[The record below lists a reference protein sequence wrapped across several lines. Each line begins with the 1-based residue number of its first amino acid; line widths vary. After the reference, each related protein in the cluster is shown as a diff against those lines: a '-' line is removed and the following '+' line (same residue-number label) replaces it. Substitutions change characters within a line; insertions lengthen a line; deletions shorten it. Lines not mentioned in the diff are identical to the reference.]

1 MKHILKKLYVSLI
14 AVCLISSSSFAV
26 PVAAR
31 GMSSARLNSAKITRP
46 LLFEV
51 ESSQSAQS
59 EAGLSQTAQSEAGL
73 SQTAQSEAE
82 LSQTA
87 QSEAGFSQ
95 TAQSEAGLPQ
105 TASTAAESSKPAQPE
120 AAKADSTPLM
130 ASAKEQTAFFE
141 SVKIDGVKISV
152 RAAAGTFPA
161 GATLSVE
168 KISQRTQLTVDEA
181 IEKERTEGANV
192 VASYSFDITVKD
204 VDGNEL
210 QPADGHEVEVKF
222 KLAEVEDQNLDTSV
236 FHIEEE
242 RGKLNAASL
251 DVTVSDNT
259 AVVIADSF
267 SIYTVEF
274 TYNDRQYVMKGGEV
288 LPLRDILDE
297 IELYGDVT
305 AVEVSDSTLFEAYQ
319 QYGDWYVKSNMP
331 FLTDEWMR
339 VTIAGIE
346 YEIKVTDALPAY
358 GAPGTVWLDQITQ
371 GTDGKNFAK
380 DAPLSSIQI
389 DPDILLDLNKAEFQK
404 LTSDPGLITLPAEEL
419 YGLNGNKG
427 DDKAGIFASYDTD
440 QPGAYTP
447 TLSKTD
453 DNLISGDLFSFTYR
467 DAAIL
472 EDGSKGDVVLTYSNL
487 HITLQNNTTA
497 YNGTYYIA
505 SGNMLRVGNTRFDSN
520 NRNGIQ
526 IDVNIHVVDKEG
538 NLVPGTFAFPMTD
551 IDVTRE
557 GNANFSKIYNA
568 SLHNNYSEQVA
579 VKSGYVGGIYI
590 PDYEGIDEED
600 ALRAIELDPENPEKT
615 KNYAKVANRGYKT
628 GIEIYQYEEDGEQK
642 EAVRFVGIGKGDDDP
657 GTYYSGFYTI
667 ADNTSGGINIT
678 AWQAGSR
685 TAPVR
690 TNLLNGKLSIQHK
703 IQSSTTEG
711 GTIQTTIDGNLDGT
725 LNDGSALIGPAT
737 VLVLDGKTV
746 KYTMTPDKG
755 FYCNEIY
762 IGDETDAS
770 KNKTSIP
777 RVDLEKLIS
786 GELSEITV
794 TLNEGGYTETISKL
808 LESQV
813 DERTGTLTYDSG
825 NGAFIFEF
833 PNNNYDHRIHVD
845 WDWKPIYDLEVKKIV
860 KGTQSSIY
868 QYFPFT
874 IQITIPD
881 GADTRMCALDT
892 EATDYDTDDV
902 VKSSIYYKS
911 TDVVNQPTTLSDFI
925 PEPGQSKE
933 VTVWLRHGQS
943 VKLLNLPDGTTYS
956 ITENP
961 GDYTETVISKATLR
975 NNMESSGSGY
985 RSSIK
990 TAGTFTRE
998 LIRKCEPDPSGTTG
1012 QYIRSGTKTFY
1023 QKVDESYSGTRYD
1036 YDESRGEFWESTDDS
1051 GAYGK
1056 VEIAMYEEIDP
1067 STYSGDEQKYI
1078 MTSSY
1083 WLYEKSHTITHINEK
1098 DAPVP
1103 TSVSLVLLP
1112 AISCVMIGC
1121 GGIGGVFLGRRRD
1134 DDE

>member
-14 AVCLISSSSFAV
+14 AVCLVSSSSFAV

-31 GMSSARLNSAKITRP
+31 GMSSERLNSAKITRP

-59 EAGLSQTAQSEAGL
+59 EAGLSQMTQSESELSQTAQSETGL

-87 QSEAGFSQ
+87 SS
-95 TAQSEAGLPQ
+95 
-105 TASTAAESSKPAQPE
+105 AAESSKPAQPE
-120 AAKADSTPLM
+120 ATEAESTPLM

-168 KISQRTQLTVDEA
+168 KIPLRTQLTVDEA
-181 IEKERTEGANV
+181 VEKERAEGANV
-192 VASYSFDITVKD
+192 AVSYSFDITVKD

-210 QPADGHEVEVKF
+210 QPADGHRVEVAF
-222 KLAEVEDQNLDTSV
+222 ELAEVKDQNLDTSV

-242 RGKLNAASL
+242 DGELNVSSL
-251 DVTVSDNT
+251 DVTVSDKA
-259 AVVIADSF
+259 AVVLTESF

-274 TYNDRQYVMKGGEV
+274 TYAERQYVMSGGEV
-288 LPLRDILDE
+288 LPLRDILDKV
-297 IELYGDVT
+297 ELYGDVT
-305 AVEVSDSTLFEAYQ
+305 SVEVSDSALFEAYRQ
-319 QYGDWYVKSNMP
+319 HGEWYVKSNAP

-339 VTIAGIE
+339 VTIDDIE
-346 YEIKVTDALPAY
+346 YEIKVTDAVNINGY
-358 GAPGTVWLDQITQ
+358 GDPDNTWPTVPQITQ
-371 GTDGKNFAK
+371 GTDGKTFAA
-380 DAPLSSIQI
+380 DAPLASIQI
-389 DPDILLDLNKAEFQK
+389 DYSILGELSNAVYQK
-404 LTSDPGLITLPAEEL
+404 LSPDPGLITLPGTEL
-419 YGLNGNKG
+419 YSNNGQGADATDIN
-427 DDKAGIFASYDTD
+427 GIFASYDTN
-440 QPGAYTP
+440 QPGAYTR
-447 TLSKTD
+447 TLSRTA
-453 DNLISGDLFSFTYR
+453 DNLIEGDLFSFRYR

-472 EDGSKGDVVLTYSNL
+472 EDGSRADVVLVYSNL
-487 HITLQNNTTA
+487 HINLQTNAEILT
-497 YNGTYYIA
+497 GTFYIV
-505 SGNMLRVGNTRFDSN
+505 SGNMIRSGNTNDTSSN
-520 NRNGIQ
+520 TTRNGIQ
-526 IDVNIHVVDKEG
+526 IDVNIHVEDKDG
-538 NLVPGTFAFPMTD
+538 NIVPGTFSYPMSD
-551 IDVTRE
+551 IDVQRID
-557 GNANFSKIYNA
+557 NDNFGKIYGAEN
-568 SLHNNYSEQVA
+568 LHNYSEMIA
-579 VKSGYVGGIYI
+579 IRSGYIGNIFI
-590 PDYEGIDEED
+590 PDYEGIDEEY
-600 ALRAIELDPENPEKT
+600 ALNSINKKYSSVKPE
-615 KNYAKVANRGYKT
+615 ARGYKT
-628 GIEIYQYEEDGEQK
+628 GIDIYQYEEDGQQK
-642 EAVRFVGIGKGDDDP
+642 EAVRFIGLGKGDTDP
-657 GTYYSGFYTI
+657 GTYYSGFYSI

-678 AWQAGSR
+678 AWTSGSK
-685 TAPVR
+685 TAVIR
-690 TNLLNGKLSIQHK
+690 ATLLNGKQTIHHSIK
-703 IQSSTTEG
+703 STTTEG
-711 GTIQTTIDGNLDGT
+711 GTIKTTSDGNLSGE
-725 LNDGSALIGPAT
+725 LNDGSTVIGSAT
-737 VLVLDGKTV
+737 VLVSDGKTV

-762 IGDETDAS
+762 IGDELDAS
-770 KNKTSIP
+770 KNKTVIP

-794 TLNEGGYTETISKL
+794 TLNDGGYTETLGIATN
-808 LESQV
+808 V
-813 DERTGTLTYDSG
+813 VGERTGTLTYDSG

-874 IQITIPD
+874 IRIEIPD
-881 GADTRMCALDT
+881 GADIRMCSMDT
-892 EATDYDTDDV
+892 AATNYDTDDV
-902 VKSSIYYKS
+902 VKASIYYKS
-911 TDVVNQPTTLSDFI
+911 TDVVNQPTSLSDFI

-956 ITENP
+956 ITENE
-961 GDYTETVISKATLR
+961 GEYTETVISKTTLR

-985 RSSIK
+985 RGSIK

-998 LIRKCEPDPSGTTG
+998 LIQVCEPAPSGTTG
-1012 QYIRSGTKTFY
+1012 RYIRSGTKTFF
-1023 QKVDESYSGTRYD
+1023 QKIEGSYTGTRYD
-1036 YDESRGEFWESTDDS
+1036 YDESSGEFRESTDGS

-1103 TSVSLVLLP
+1103 TSVSLGLLP
-1112 AISCVMIGC
+1112 AISCAMLGC
-1121 GGIGGVFLGRRRD
+1121 GGIGGVLLGRRRD